1 MTLLCLKPAKD
12 IGKYNSLKTSVSY
25 LSLSFVSK
33 YDVCNIGESA
43 GISRLVANFI
53 DIKYFE
59 PVSIAIKKTNME
71 KIIKNCAGID
81 IGSEKVFVAIENQQV
96 KSFRTFTASYKE
108 LGNYLKLHG
117 IEQVAMEATG
127 IYWITLYDILEE
139 MKFKIALV
147 NPTDSKNLPGR
158 KTDVQDCQWIQQLYS
173 HGLLRES
180 FVPQDLVRKLRVY
193 TRMREDKL
201 QMASSHV
208 QHMQKALIEMNIR
221 LPEVLSQTHGVSGM
235 AMIKA
240 ILQGERNATTLLNY
254 CSKELQKRK
263 GADILLA
270 LDGNFKKEYL
280 FELQQA
286 YDGYLFYLE
295 QVKVCDQHAEEVLI
309 DFNKKENNPYS
320 DDIKPKHIR
329 HNKPQI
335 ENLHKLLQ
343 GIHGANPTVLPGITD
358 YGFMR
363 LTAELGNNINQWA
376 NVKSFVSWL
385 GLAPGKNQS
394 GKTNK
399 RSKKRAVTRAGQIF
413 KQAAQSLLV
422 SKELGLGAFARRLKA
437 RRGAAVA
444 IKATAR
450 KLAELYYKI
459 FSKGMEYVEKGVEM
473 YQQRIKEQQ
482 IRFLTK
488 KATELNLQLV
498 EIQPNGI

>member
-1 MTLLCLKPAKD
+1 
-12 IGKYNSLKTSVSY
+12 
-25 LSLSFVSK
+25 
-33 YDVCNIGESA
+33 
-43 GISRLVANFI
+43 
-53 DIKYFE
+53 
-59 PVSIAIKKTNME
+59 ME
-71 KIIKNCAGID
+71 KMIKNCAGID

-96 KSFRTFTASYKE
+96 KHFRTFTSSYRE
-108 LGNYLKLHG
+108 LGNYLRLHG

-127 IYWITLYDILEE
+127 IYWVTLYDMLEE

-147 NPTDSKNLPGR
+147 NPADSKNLPGR

-201 QMASSHV
+201 QMAASHV
-208 QHMQKALIEMNIR
+208 QHMQKALIAMNIR
-221 LPEVLSQTHGVSGM
+221 LPEILSQTHGVSGM
-235 AMIKA
+235 AMIRA
-240 ILQGERNATTLLNY
+240 ILQGERNATTLLSY
-254 CSKELQKRK
+254 CNPGLQKRK
-263 GADILLA
+263 GNDILLA
-270 LDGNFKKEYL
+270 LEGNFKKEYL

-286 YDGYLFYLE
+286 YDGYFFYLE
-295 QVKVCDQHAEEVLI
+295 QVKVCDQHAHEVLI
-309 DFNKKENNPYS
+309 DFKNKENKTYS
-320 DDIKPKHIR
+320 DNIKVKQIR

-335 ENLHKLLQ
+335 ENLHDLLQ

-358 YGFMR
+358 YSFMR
-363 LTAELGNNINQWA
+363 LTAELGNDINQWP
-376 NVKSFVSWL
+376 NIKCFVSWL
-385 GLAPGKNQS
+385 GLAPGQNRS
-394 GKTNK
+394 GKMNK

-422 SKELGLGAFARRLKA
+422 SKQLGLGAFARRLKA

-459 FSKGMEYVEKGVEM
+459 FSKGMEYVEKGVEI

-488 KATELNLQLV
+488 KATELNFQLI